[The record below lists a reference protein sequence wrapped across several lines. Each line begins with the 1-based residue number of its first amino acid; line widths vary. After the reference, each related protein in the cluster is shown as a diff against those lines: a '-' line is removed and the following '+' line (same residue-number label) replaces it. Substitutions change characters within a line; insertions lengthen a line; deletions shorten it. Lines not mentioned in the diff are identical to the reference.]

1 MEERNEAIEVIEN
14 AASEELDRINE
25 ESNGGGIG
33 KLIGI
38 GVLAAGAIITGGVL
52 LKKKLKKKKAEK
64 EAYEDFDDDY
74 DEDFDDFEE
83 VEATEAEPEKE
94 EKSEEEKK

>member
-14 AASEELDRINE
+14 AANSELDRINE
-25 ESNGGGIG
+25 ESNSGIG

-38 GVLAAGAIITGGVL
+38 GVLAAGAIITGSVL
-52 LKKKLKKKKAEK
+52 FKKKLKKRKAEK
-64 EAYEDFDDDY
+64 EACEDLDDDY

-94 EKSEEEKK
+94 EKSEEEK

>member
-25 ESNGGGIG
+25 ESNSGIG

-38 GVLAAGAIITGGVL
+38 GVLAAGAIITGGIL
-52 LKKKLKKKKAEK
+52 LKRKLKKKKAE
-64 EAYEDFDDDY
+64 ASVVDLD
-74 DEDFDDFEE
+74 DEDDLEFDEE
-83 VEATEAEPEKE
+83 IEEPEEAEAEPEKE